1 MVPASRESQG
11 RVDDQGVRY
20 RMDRVAAR
28 VMIVSATR
36 VTRASRAGSKE
47 EGRFGLACEI
57 IMAGDGALV
66 GDRAHDK

>member
-1 MVPASRESQG
+1 
-11 RVDDQGVRY
+11 
-20 RMDRVAAR
+20 MDRVAAR